1 LNPSQ
6 VTPALSLPVA
16 ASGFLGRTT
25 PGVMSTTDRGSKIA
39 IENPLDQS
47 SWDAELTASFPAASP
62 FFQSSWIRVLAST
75 YQYTP
80 QFLVRRE
87 AGRLCAVLPL
97 MEVRSWLTGCR
108 GVSLPFT
115 DECEALAFDP
125 NDVDSLYRRALE
137 WGRERNWSYLEV
149 RGTRPNDPQAVAS
162 LSFFEHALKLE
173 NDPAALLPR
182 FDSSVRRALRKA
194 ETEGVT
200 VEITNSLEAVRMF
213 YRLLG
218 QTRRRHGLPPQ
229 PFEFFRQI
237 HQHLLAPGQGMT
249 VLARWRDQPI
259 AGAIFLRQGTRAL
272 YKFGASDDTQQH
284 LRGNNAV
291 MWKAI
296 EHLARSGC
304 TELDFGRTSL
314 TNEGLRRFKRSWGT
328 TERTTE
334 YFRYDL
340 QKNRFV
346 TTPDQAASGLHTRVF
361 RALPLGISRLFGAV
375 TYKHLG

>member
-1 LNPSQ
+1 
-6 VTPALSLPVA
+6 
-16 ASGFLGRTT
+16 
-25 PGVMSTTDRGSKIA
+25 MSTTERGGSIA
-39 IENPLDQS
+39 IENPLERT
-47 SWDAELTASFPAASP
+47 SWDADLAASFPTASP
-62 FFQSSWIRVLAST
+62 FFQSSWVRVLAST
-75 YQYTP
+75 YTYTP
-80 QFLVRRE
+80 QFLVRRD

-115 DECEALAFDP
+115 DECAALTEDAQDL
-125 NDVDSLYRRALE
+125 DSLYRRALDL
-137 WGRERNWSYLEV
+137 GRARNWRYLEL
-149 RGTRPNDPQAVAS
+149 RGTRPNDPQAVPS
-162 LSFFEHALKLE
+162 LSFFEHALQLE
-173 NDPAALLPR
+173 NNPAALLSR

-194 ETEGVT
+194 ETEGVA
-200 VEITNSLEAVRMF
+200 VEISTSLESVRTF
-213 YRLLG
+213 YRLFG

-249 VLARWRDQPI
+249 VLARWRGQPI
-259 AGAIFLRQGTRAL
+259 AGAIFFRQGKRAL

-296 EHLARSGC
+296 EHLAGGGC

-328 TERTTE
+328 TERTTD

-340 QKNRFV
+340 RANRFV
-346 TTPDQAASGLHTRVF
+346 STPDQAASGLHTRVF
-361 RALPLGISRLFGAV
+361 RALPMGISRLFGAL